1 MNLERVVNDVADAL
15 KTIDTAGVPF
25 KDLHA
30 GAGPYGEP
38 QLVKLIAEVVPL
50 SWSQRLRVALIGSRV
65 VQRFGDLCG

>member
-25 KDLHA
+25 KDFHA

-38 QLVKLIAEVVPL
+38 QLVKLIAEELNGLRTTRRV
-50 SWSQRLRVALIGSRV
+50 SKRGRLLI
-65 VQRFGDLCG
+65 F